1 MGQRTAFL
9 IKRTYWDGK
18 VNVRLVHHQWG
29 IGRVMHNNFIKA
41 FMEMV
46 TYRGFQEKTLK
57 DFMTIIDDKY
67 SLYLEKNFRKG
78 SKGIPDVFDKKVI
91 KRYFNKTDNN
101 NGGMIIEIKEKQT
114 DKQPWGLD
122 IESVKI
128 GFVVGWE
135 ECEYDYKN
143 DKWVD
148 EKPFERLYT
157 GEKYVKISCD
167 GEYAYPEFL
176 EMWNGFI
183 KNFDIAEISESK
195 MIDDVD
201 VFQITENGIQDDNNN
216 DLVA

>member
-9 IKRTYWDGK
+9 IKRTYWNGK
-18 VNVRLVHHQWG
+18 VNIRLVHHQWG
-29 IGRVMHNNFIKA
+29 IGRVMHNNFMRA

-46 TYRGFQEKTLK
+46 TDRSFQGKTLK
-57 DFMTIIDDKY
+57 DFMKIIDDEG

-78 SKGIPDVFDKKVI
+78 SLSTPDVFDKKVI

-101 NGGMIIEIKEKQT
+101 NGGMIIEIKEKPS

-128 GFVVGWE
+128 GFIVGWE
-135 ECEYDYKN
+135 ECDYDYKA
-143 DKWVD
+143 DKYTGD
-148 EKPFERLYT
+148 KPFEKLYT
-157 GEKYVKISCD
+157 GEEYVKISCD

-183 KNFDIAEISESK
+183 KQYEIEEVTDTQEVK
-195 MIDDVD
+195 
-201 VFQITENGIQDDNNN
+201 E
-216 DLVA
+216 VA